1 MVLPYAIGAI
11 TRITHMLA
19 RRTAITD
26 RLGLTVAFS
35 SAQVP
40 GTDGAGGTD
49 GADTAIAADM
59 DSAAATAIAAA
70 TPADIVVAMRLEA
83 ELLPVA
89 LPVVELA
96 VDTQAADMQS
106 AAVAS
111 TAAVVAA
118 STVVAA
124 DTGKV

>member
-1 MVLPYAIGAI
+1 M
-11 TRITHMLA
+11 
-19 RRTAITD
+19 
-26 RLGLTVAFS
+26 
-35 SAQVP
+35 
-40 GTDGAGGTD
+40 DGAGGTD
-49 GADTAIAADM
+49 GADT
-59 DSAAATAIAAA
+59 DSAVDTAIAAG

-106 AAVAS
+106 AAVDS
-111 TAAVVAA
+111 TAVVAA
-118 STVVAA
+118 APMAVAA